1 MTLSPWLTTICDG
14 SNVNTLNFQAPVLSG
29 GVNLTPPPAG
39 IVEFGN
45 FSGGAGSGPV
55 GIPFRFAKPSR
66 CTVFIQNS
74 LLVDWF
80 GLDAIVEFAAAVC

>member
-39 IVEFGN
+39 MVEFGN

-55 GIPFRFAKPSR
+55 GIPLRFAKPSR

-80 GLDAIVEFAAAVC
+80 GLDAIVEFAAAAR